1 MSGENLELVRRAFAA
16 AIRRPRPD
24 FATVNALF
32 HPDHELVTP
41 LSRLEGATHSGA
53 AGFGDWLRSRGED
66 WDGLTFRLDQLVALD
81 EDRVLVASSFMGR
94 SKRGGVPIEQVQG
107 LVVSVRDGKVVRTEA
122 YSSVDEALASVGARE

>member
-1 MSGENLELVRRAFAA
+1 MSGENLELVRRAFEA

-24 FATVNALF
+24 FTTVNALF

-41 LSRLEGATHSGA
+41 LSRLEGATYGGA
-53 AGFGDWLRSRGED
+53 AGFGAWLRSRGED
-66 WDGLTFRLDQLVALD
+66 WDGLTFRLEQVVELD
-81 EDRVLVASSFMGR
+81 EDRVLLASAFMGR

-122 YSSVDEALASVGARE
+122 YSTVDEALASVGAHE